1 VSWGNPNALAD
12 ALGYLGE
19 AVRLQRPTEGERALL
34 AALAAGA
41 NAGNILNTLLEHAL
55 PRNCQVIENSPLLFF
70 FLSEPFLFLLITM

>member
-1 VSWGNPNALAD
+1 MFAFVCSETRVTLLPF
-12 ALGYLGE
+12 
-19 AVRLQRPTEGERALL
+19 LQRPTEGERALL

>member
-55 PRNCQVIENSPLLFF
+55 PRNCQVIFKTPPFFLFF
-70 FLSEPFLFLLITM
+70 SFVER